1 MTVRGDAVFPSNHA
15 IRSIDF
21 LGRSALFAPWTAAF
35 VAWLRELDSC
45 RTIAIKYRWL
55 EGRTERHAIDGLHAL
70 NFVAHGGGVSR
81 SLCLDNY
88 GEALSAA
95 LLGFELDIPDNLGGH
110 LRGLA

>member
-15 IRSIDF
+15 I
-21 LGRSALFAPWTAAF
+21 
-35 VAWLRELDSC
+35 LDSISWGDLLSSPRGRRLSSRGCASWIVC

-70 NFVAHGGGVSR
+70 NFVAHGGGASR

>member
-1 MTVRGDAVFPSNHA
+1 
-15 IRSIDF
+15 
-21 LGRSALFAPWTAAF
+21 
-35 VAWLRELDSC
+35 
-45 RTIAIKYRWL
+45 L

-110 LRGLA
+110 LRGLDCSVPHRGARWLWPQAPGRLRRVDDLADEANLARRGRDAPHFRNFDVSISVSD

>member
-1 MTVRGDAVFPSNHA
+1 
-15 IRSIDF
+15 
-21 LGRSALFAPWTAAF
+21 
-35 VAWLRELDSC
+35 
-45 RTIAIKYRWL
+45 L
-55 EGRTERHAIDGLHAL
+55 EGRTERHAIDGLRAL
-70 NFVAHGGGVSR
+70 NFVAHGGGASR